1 MSLGIRRKLTGFPA
15 LTPGFAADLGD
26 DSGWR
31 WRFAGSL
38 SQTFF
43 HVTEGLKDMLH
54 VGLVEK
60 SVAKIEALRSALIR
74 AADDKAKGA
83 AVFRAKKRKP
93 AFPGT

>member
-1 MSLGIRRKLTGFPA
+1 
-15 LTPGFAADLGD
+15 
-26 DSGWR
+26 
-31 WRFAGSL
+31 
-38 SQTFF
+38 
-43 HVTEGLKDMLH
+43 MLH